1 MVYRSAVDWWFYA
14 VTAASAVVVA
24 LAVFALLKSGQ
35 VGQIVVASLTAL
47 VAVGLPLWLLASTY
61 YRVNAG
67 SLEVRSG
74 PFRWSIPLSE
84 ITEVRRSRSVLSSPA
99 LSLDRMEVKY
109 GRGRSILLSPRDS
122 GGFLNA
128 IGQTLR
134 AE

>member
-1 MVYRSAVDWWFYA
+1 MEFRSAVDWWFYA
-14 VTAASAVVVA
+14 VTAATAVVVA
-24 LAVFALLKSGQ
+24 LAMFPLLKSGQ
-35 VGQIVVASLTAL
+35 GGQIVVAGLTAL

-61 YRVNAG
+61 YLVNVG

-74 PFRWSIPLSE
+74 PFRWSIPLNE
-84 ITEVRRSRSVLSSPA
+84 ITEVRKSRSALSSPA

-122 GGFLNA
+122 RGFLKA

-134 AE
+134 TE